1 MEGQAMTDEPP
12 GGTPAETP
20 RAAPEPPP
28 QDPFL
33 PPKIVYGLYALGYFV
48 GITALAGVIYAYLER
63 GKNPEVD
70 SHLTFQIE
78 TFWYSLLI
86 FFAGILTAFIVVG
99 LFILLFLL
107 VWGLT
112 RVISGFV
119 LANDGKPVSGT
130 RFLGMIAQ

>member
-1 MEGQAMTDEPP
+1 LTE
-12 GGTPAETP
+12 
-20 RAAPEPPP
+20 
-28 QDPFL
+28 L

>member
-1 MEGQAMTDEPP
+1 MTDEPP

-48 GITALAGVIYAYLER
+48 GITGACR
-63 GKNPEVD
+63 G
-70 SHLTFQIE
+70 HLCLSGTWQE
-78 TFWYSLLI
+78 PGGRQPSDLSDRNLLVQPAD

-107 VWGLT
+107 VWG
-112 RVISGFV
+112 
-119 LANDGKPVSGT
+119 
-130 RFLGMIAQ
+130 